1 MADMVESP
9 PVPRSGV
16 RSGAAAAALLAVTA
30 AFQVA
35 LAAGAPWGA
44 AAWGGT
50 HPGVLPAGLRVA
62 SAGTLVV
69 YGPLAAVAVGRL
81 GRPATRRRVLRG
93 ASGLMVLGAVMN
105 AASPS
110 TVEKVWVPVTAAL
123 AVLLWRAA
131 PSADAPSGVTDAD
144 GRRP

>member
-1 MADMVESP
+1 MAVMVESP
-9 PVPRSGV
+9 PVSRPDVRSGV
-16 RSGAAAAALLAVTA
+16 AAAALLAVTA

-44 AAWGGT
+44 AAWGGA
-50 HPGVLPAGLRVA
+50 HPGVLPAGLRAA
-62 SAGTLVV
+62 SAATLVV
-69 YGPLAAVAVGRL
+69 YGPLAAVAVGRP

-93 ASGLMVLGAVMN
+93 ASGLMVLGTVMN

-131 PSADAPSGVTDAD
+131 PSAQAPSADAD